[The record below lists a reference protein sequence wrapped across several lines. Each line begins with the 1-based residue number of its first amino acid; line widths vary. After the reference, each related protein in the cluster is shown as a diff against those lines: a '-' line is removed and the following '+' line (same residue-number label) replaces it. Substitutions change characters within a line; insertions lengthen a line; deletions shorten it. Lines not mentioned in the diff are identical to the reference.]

1 MKKLF
6 VSFLLLFVSLVS
18 FSQTF
23 VIEGFE
29 HQEIISFKNTTVDSV
44 LMNPDLIT
52 DVNTTKLTF
61 VVDLDNKTCR
71 CYVSDEYLS
80 SCPLT
85 IVQNDDKIIIVKL
98 IDEDN
103 DCGII
108 LCEDKK
114 TFLTYW
120 NQDGMTTIR
129 KMIKLN
135 ISKS

>member
-6 VSFLLLFVSLVS
+6 VSLVLCTLYFLS

-23 VIEGFE
+23 VVEGFE

-44 LMNPDLIT
+44 LINPDLVT

-108 LCEDKK
+108 LCEHKK

>member
-18 FSQTF
+18 FGQTF

-29 HQEIISFKNTTVDSV
+29 HQEIISFRNTTVDSV
-44 LMNPDLIT
+44 LINPDLVT

-61 VVDLDNKTCR
+61 VVDLDSKTCR
-71 CYVSDEYLS
+71 CYISDEYLS

>member
-1 MKKLF
+1 MKNLF
-6 VSFLLLFVSLVS
+6 VSFFLSIVSFVS

-44 LMNPDLIT
+44 LMNPDLVT
-52 DVNTTKLTF
+52 EVNTTKLTF

-71 CYVSDEYLS
+71 CYVSDEYLN
-80 SCPLT
+80 SCSLT

-103 DCGII
+103 DCGIV
-108 LCEDKK
+108 LCENKK

>member
-6 VSFLLLFVSLVS
+6 VSLVFFTLYFLS

-29 HQEIISFKNTTVDSV
+29 HQEIISFRNTTVDSV
-44 LMNPDLIT
+44 LINPDLVT

>member
-6 VSFLLLFVSLVS
+6 VSLVFFTLYFLS

-29 HQEIISFKNTTVDSV
+29 HQEIISFRNTTVDSV
-44 LMNPDLIT
+44 LINPDLVT

-129 KMIKLN
+129 KIIKLN

>member
-1 MKKLF
+1 MKNLF
-6 VSFLLLFVSLVS
+6 VSFLLSIVSFVS

-44 LMNPDLIT
+44 LMNPDLVT

-71 CYVSDEYLS
+71 CYVSDEYLN
-80 SCPLT
+80 SCSLT

-103 DCGII
+103 DCGIV

>member
-6 VSFLLLFVSLVS
+6 VSLVFFTLYFLS

-29 HQEIISFKNTTVDSV
+29 HQEIISFRNTTVDSV
-44 LMNPDLIT
+44 LINPDLVT

-120 NQDGMTTIR
+120 NQDGMTSVR
-129 KMIKLN
+129 KFNKLS
-135 ISKS
+135 ISKT

>member
-1 MKKLF
+1 MKNLF
-6 VSFLLLFVSLVS
+6 VSFFLSIVSFVS

-44 LMNPDLIT
+44 LMNPDLVT

-71 CYVSDEYLS
+71 CYVSDEYLI

-98 IDEDN
+98 IDKDN
-103 DCGII
+103 DCGIV
-108 LCEDKK
+108 LCENKK

>member
-6 VSFLLLFVSLVS
+6 VSFLLLFVSFVS
-18 FSQTF
+18 FGQTF

-71 CYVSDEYLS
+71 CYVSDEYLR

>member
-1 MKKLF
+1 MKNLF
-6 VSFLLLFVSLVS
+6 VFLFFCTFYFFS
-18 FSQTF
+18 FSQKF

-29 HQEIISFKNTTVDSV
+29 HQEIISFRNTTVDSV
-44 LMNPDLIT
+44 LINPDLVT

>member
-18 FSQTF
+18 FGQTF

-29 HQEIISFKNTTVDSV
+29 HQEIISFRNTTVDSV
-44 LMNPDLIT
+44 LINPDLVT

-61 VVDLDNKTCR
+61 VVDLDSKTCR
-71 CYVSDEYLS
+71 CYISDEYLS

-108 LCEDKK
+108 LCEDRK